1 MTRRRFSQ
9 TEVEYIRSLPAV
21 EAVTENRITYSHDF
35 QVSCMSRYLQ
45 GERPSVIFTSA
56 GLSPMIVGHKRVE
69 RNIARWKHDD
79 EIMNEAK
86 QPGAMAVM
94 PTDARNRLITMQM
107 GQIQSLTCQVIA
119 LKQRVGEL
127 EQQFETIKS

>member
-9 TEVEYIRSLPAV
+9 TEVEYLRSLPAV

-56 GLSPMIVGHKRVE
+56 GLSPMIVGHKHVE

-107 GQIQSLTCQVIA
+107 ADPVADPPGD
-119 LKQRVGEL
+119 RVEAACRGA
-127 EQQFETIKS
+127 

>member
-1 MTRRRFSQ
+1 
-9 TEVEYIRSLPAV
+9 
-21 EAVTENRITYSHDF
+21 
-35 QVSCMSRYLQ
+35 MSRYLQ

-56 GLSPMIVGHKRVE
+56 GLSPMIVGHKHVE

-79 EIMNEAK
+79 EIMNGAK

-107 GQIQSLTCQVIA
+107 RIQSLTRRVIA
-119 LKQRVGEL
+119 LRQRVGEL
-127 EQQFETIKS
+127 EQRFETIES

>member
-1 MTRRRFSQ
+1 
-9 TEVEYIRSLPAV
+9 
-21 EAVTENRITYSHDF
+21 
-35 QVSCMSRYLQ
+35 
-45 GERPSVIFTSA
+45 
-56 GLSPMIVGHKRVE
+56 MIVGHKRVE

-107 GQIQSLTCQVIA
+107 ADPVADPPGDCVEATCRGA
-119 LKQRVGEL
+119 
-127 EQQFETIKS
+127 

>member
-9 TEVEYIRSLPAV
+9 TEVEYLRSLPAV

-45 GERPSVIFTSA
+45 GERPSVIFTST

-86 QPGAMAVM
+86 RPGAMAVM
-94 PTDARNRLITMQM
+94 PTDVRNRLITMQM

-119 LKQRVGEL
+119 LRQRVGEL
-127 EQQFETIKS
+127 EQRFETIKS

>member
-1 MTRRRFSQ
+1 M
-9 TEVEYIRSLPAV
+9 
-21 EAVTENRITYSHDF
+21 
-35 QVSCMSRYLQ
+35 
-45 GERPSVIFTSA
+45 IFTSA
-56 GLSPMIVGHKRVE
+56 GLSPMIVSHKRVE

-127 EQQFETIKS
+127 EQRFETIKS

>member
-1 MTRRRFSQ
+1 
-9 TEVEYIRSLPAV
+9 
-21 EAVTENRITYSHDF
+21 
-35 QVSCMSRYLQ
+35 
-45 GERPSVIFTSA
+45 
-56 GLSPMIVGHKRVE
+56 MIVGHKRVE
-69 RNIARWKHDD
+69 RNIARWKQDD

-119 LKQRVGEL
+119 LRQRVGEL
-127 EQQFETIKS
+127 EQRFETIES